1 MLARF
6 DSLHEENKSS
16 ASENNS
22 QGNLFALGAFRK
34 IFEGL
39 ADCLTSPRK
48 TSEVQIEKKNSSC
61 QVGYCNWIINT
72 VFLG

>member
-16 ASENNS
+16 DS
-22 QGNLFALGAFRK
+22 QENLFALEAFRK

-48 TSEVQIEKKNSSC
+48 TSEVQREKKLLMSSRLL
-61 QVGYCNWIINT
+61 QLDY
-72 VFLG
+72 

>member
-6 DSLHEENKSS
+6 ESLHEENKSS
-16 ASENNS
+16 ASGS
-22 QGNLFALGAFRK
+22 QGNLFALEAFRK

-48 TSEVQIEKKNSSC
+48 TSEVQRTKKKLLMSSS
-61 QVGYCNWIINT
+61 
-72 VFLG
+72 LM